1 MEWINRYIDQPL
13 LDGAANWLRAWHIY
27 SGQPPERLE
36 PTWHLAVLLFLFIAA
51 EHFLHGSGF
60 LVSAAALIMLALP
73 SVWKLYLS
81 MRKADTYGRR
91 EYARLRTH
99 AFARRETEWSVRM
112 TVLFMSASLPF
123 FAGSGDSVGAY
134 FLFGASIWFVLTA
147 PVKFYLQAA
156 EPPEPNEGDRSF
168 QHAVGFG

>member
-1 MEWINRYIDQPL
+1 MEWINRHIDQPL
-13 LDGAANWLRAWHIY
+13 LDGAANWLRTWHIY

-36 PTWHLAVLLFLFIAA
+36 PTWHLAVLLLLLIAA
-51 EHFLHGSGF
+51 GHFLHGMGL
-60 LVSAAALIMLALP
+60 LVSVSALIMLAFP
-73 SVWKLYLS
+73 SLWKLLCS

-99 AFARRETEWSVRM
+99 AFARREAEWSVRM

-123 FAGSGDSVGAY
+123 FIGSGDSVGAC
-134 FLFGASIWFVLTA
+134 FLFGATIWFVLTA

-156 EPPEPNEGDRSF
+156 EPPEPDEGDRSF
-168 QHAVGFG
+168 QHAFEFG

>member
-36 PTWHLAVLLFLFIAA
+36 PTWHLAVLLFLLIAA

-73 SVWKLYLS
+73 SVWKLHLS

>member
-13 LDGAANWLRAWHIY
+13 LDGAANWLRTWHLY

-36 PTWHLAVLLFLFIAA
+36 PTWHLAVLSVLLIAA
-51 EHFLHGSGF
+51 EHFLHGSG
-60 LVSAAALIMLALP
+60 LLLSASALIMLALP
-73 SVWKLYLS
+73 SAWKLLFS
-81 MRKADTYGRR
+81 MRKTDTYGRR
-91 EYARLRTH
+91 EYTLLRTY

-112 TVLFMSASLPF
+112 TVLFVSASLPF
-123 FAGSGDSVGAY
+123 FAGSDDSTGAC

-168 QHAVGFG
+168 QRAVEFG